1 MITENPNK
9 IPNFECVNC
18 EYITCNK
25 KDFNKH
31 LMTRKHIIRT
41 KLPLN
46 DNKNNF
52 EKHSDILLEIT
63 DDNAFKKY
71 ICNGCKKSYSHHSGL
86 SRHNKLCKIKNINNT
101 DVINILEQP
110 NMVIELIKQNQEFK
124 DLLSDQNKII
134 MKLAENQGNNSSNI
148 TNNIMNN
155 SNNKTFNLQ
164 FFLNETCKD
173 AMNIKDFVDTLQ
185 ISLEDLEKV
194 GSEGFVEGISS
205 IFINALK
212 KLDIHKRPI
221 HCSDLKRETVYLKDE
236 DIWKKDND
244 KKEHLKK
251 IVELIAYK
259 NQSKIFE
266 WKAAHPDY
274 KDSDSKTNDW
284 YLQIVIQCSGGKN
297 DAEDERL
304 YDKIVK
310 NITKE
315 VTINKK

>member
-1 MITENPNK
+1 MPSVLNK
-9 IPNFECVNC
+9 TPYICECC
-18 EYITCNK
+18 DFTCAKLSNYNTHLLTK
-25 KDFNKH
+25 KH
-31 LMTRKHIIRT
+31 LIKTGVINIEEKKTEIESNRMFICKH
-41 KLPLN
+41 
-46 DNKNNF
+46 
-52 EKHSDILLEIT
+52 
-63 DDNAFKKY
+63 
-71 ICNGCKKSYSHHSGL
+71 CNLTYLYHSGL
-86 SRHNKLCKIKNINNT
+86 SRHMKKCPSNTSCNNNYNIT
-101 DVINILEQP
+101 CLTEIPQILEQP

-134 MKLAENQGNNSSNI
+134 MKLAEKQGNNI

>member
-1 MITENPNK
+1 MLMPSVLNK
-9 IPNFECVNC
+9 TPYVCECC
-18 EYITCNK
+18 DFTCAKLSNYNTHLLTK
-25 KDFNKH
+25 KH
-31 LMTRKHIIRT
+31 LIKTGVINIEEKKTEIESNRMFICKH
-41 KLPLN
+41 
-46 DNKNNF
+46 
-52 EKHSDILLEIT
+52 
-63 DDNAFKKY
+63 
-71 ICNGCKKSYSHHSGL
+71 CNLTYLYHSGL
-86 SRHNKLCKIKNINNT
+86 SRHMKKCPSTTSGNNNYNIT
-101 DVINILEQP
+101 CLTEIPQILEQP

-134 MKLAENQGNNSSNI
+134 MKLAEKQGNNI

>member
-1 MITENPNK
+1 MLMPSVLNK
-9 IPNFECVNC
+9 TPYVCECC
-18 EYITCNK
+18 DFTCAKLSNYNTHLLTK
-25 KDFNKH
+25 KH
-31 LMTRKHIIRT
+31 LIKTGVINIEEKKTEIESNRMFICKH
-41 KLPLN
+41 
-46 DNKNNF
+46 
-52 EKHSDILLEIT
+52 
-63 DDNAFKKY
+63 
-71 ICNGCKKSYSHHSGL
+71 CNLTYLYHSGL
-86 SRHNKLCKIKNINNT
+86 SRHMKKCPSTTSGNNNYNIT
-101 DVINILEQP
+101 CLTEIPQILEQP

-134 MKLAENQGNNSSNI
+134 MKLAENQGNNI